1 MKTLR
6 PYQEKAVNEAWAM
19 LKKSSAPV
27 LFEMSV
33 GGGKSICISSVLKT
47 MVDQGKNALCLVSSA
62 ELVRNNS
69 EEFKEFGGDPS
80 IFCASLNDKSHDK
93 NIVFATPQ
101 SVINAVKSNHPL
113 AQRKFNL
120 IIVDECHQINF
131 HNHRSIFMRI
141 LRHYKAHYKDMRL
154 LGFTGTPFRGEESI
168 VGEEA
173 VFKSHVANIST
184 SYLIEH
190 NYLVPPVFVTTETEG
205 FDFSKCRPQNTGEFK
220 GSDLQKVV
228 DNKRLTWDIL
238 QEVDVFM
245 QKRNVCI
252 VFCSTK
258 SHCYEAFSALP
269 KGSARIILGDTKSDE
284 RHKILTL
291 ARNKEI
297 KYLVS
302 VNCLLVGVNVPAI
315 DCIAWLR
322 PTSSLLLYIQGIGRG
337 LRLNDGKQDCWVLD
351 YAGNT
356 SRFQDFDDP
365 IINEAVQPDEEIVKD
380 YVIICPAC
388 SQLNTETARRCVGV
402 TNDKRCDYYF
412 EFRECPNTSC
422 NAQNDIAAR
431 QCRLCEAEIID
442 PNAKLNIN
450 LTKTVVKIVT
460 VKEMLMGVS
469 GGAYGFR
476 VNIEY
481 KCFDEHGK
489 KFSVYEGYTPMSEKG
504 KNIFYGKFVRVHC
517 ETSSYYYP
525 HLRNIEK
532 VKEMLDHITAPKLLH
547 LNMKD
552 DGVKIK
558 KKLF

>member
-1 MKTLR
+1 VKTLR

-47 MVDQGKNALCLVSSA
+47 IEDAGKTALCLVSSS

-69 EEFKEFGGDPS
+69 QEFIEFGGVPS
-80 IFCASLNDKSHDK
+80 VFCASLNEKSHDK

-120 IIVDECHQINF
+120 IVVDECHQINS

-205 FDFSKCRPQNTGEFK
+205 FDFSKCKPQNTGEFK

-365 IINEAVQPDEEIVKD
+365 IINEAVQPDEESVKD
-380 YVIICPAC
+380 YVIVCPAC
-388 SQLNTETARRCVGV
+388 AQLNTDTARRCVGV

-442 PNAKLNIN
+442 PNAKLKIT
-450 LTKTVVKIVT
+450 LTKSEVRTVL
-460 VKEMLMGVS
+460 VKEATFAIS
-469 GGAYGFR
+469 GSPERFR

-481 KCFDEHGK
+481 KCMNEYGK
-489 KFSVYEGYTPMSEKG
+489 MMVVYEGYTPISPQAR
-504 KNIFYGKFVRVHC
+504 NIFYAKFVRQHC
-517 ETSSYYYP
+517 QESSSYYP
-525 HLRNIEK
+525 HLGNYYK
-532 VKEMLDHITAPKLLH
+532 VKEMMDRVIAPTHLH
-547 LNMKD
+547 LTVTD
-552 DGVKIK
+552 DGIKIK
-558 KKLF
+558 KKIF